1 MTRNLTRC
9 QQPLYY
15 VVAGENFPGP
25 NPGLWGGCT
34 DLRGDCSG
42 LRGDCSG
49 LSGDCSG
56 LRGDCSGLRGDCT
69 GLSGDCSGLRGDC
82 TDLSGDLDACE
93 ITDAERR
100 AGIDIE
106 RLVAAAAE

>member
-49 LSGDCSG
+49 LW
-56 LRGDCSGLRGDCT
+56 
-69 GLSGDCSGLRGDC
+69 
-82 TDLSGDLDACE
+82 GDLDACE

>member
-1 MTRNLTRC
+1 MTPSLTRC

-49 LSGDCSG
+49 LW
-56 LRGDCSGLRGDCT
+56 
-69 GLSGDCSGLRGDC
+69 
-82 TDLSGDLDACE
+82 GDLDACE

>member
-56 LRGDCSGLRGDCT
+56 LRGDC
-69 GLSGDCSGLRGDC
+69 